1 MYVVSRQTAKLIDEY
16 TINTIGIPRIVLMEN
31 AGEKIFELI
40 KSKGD
45 KYIIF
50 CGIGN
55 NGGDGLVI
63 ARKLFLLGKG
73 VKIVVVNCG
82 TQKSLEF
89 VTNINIIKKLNIEIK
104 EINKY
109 SDFDK
114 ELIDNIKNSDIV
126 LDSIFGIGLNRIIEG
141 VIYKVIESIN
151 TYSKYVISVD
161 IPSGIDSNSGEVL
174 GIAIKANETY
184 TIENIKKGFVRY
196 DAFEYLGKVKVVY
209 IGIPNFV
216 KEKFNEKVS
225 FLHKYEYK
233 KMIPI
238 RKVWGH
244 KGDYGKVLL
253 IGGSP
258 GYSGAAYIC
267 TEAVVRSGAGLV
279 SLLTDLNTQQV
290 LSNKLIEAMTV
301 NYEEQ
306 DRIKN
311 LLKTYNVIACG
322 PGLGVSDDKYD
333 ILKRCIKETEIPV
346 ILDADALNILD
357 NHKELLS
364 FVKNRAVITPHFGEF
379 SRLSGYSIEEIKKDR
394 VNLAKSYALQHDVIV
409 VLKGYNTIIT
419 NGDDVVINYTGN
431 SKMASGGM
439 GDCLTGII
447 ASFIGQGMN
456 RFKASIL
463 ACYIHGL
470 AGDKLSKDKYSI
482 SATDIIEELPKII
495 EEAVIS

>member
-1 MYVVSRQTAKLIDEY
+1 MYVVSRQTANLIDEY
-16 TINTIGIPRIVLMEN
+16 TINTIGIPSIVLMEN
-31 AGEKIFELI
+31 AGEKIFESI

-45 KYIIF
+45 KYIVF

-63 ARKLFLLGKG
+63 ARKLFIFGKD
-73 VKIVVVNCG
+73 VKVIVINFG
-82 TQKSLEF
+82 TKKGEEF
-89 VTNINIIKKLNIEIK
+89 ITNLNVIKKLNIEIK
-104 EINKY
+104 EINKD
-109 SDFDK
+109 SDFNK
-114 ELIDNIKNSDIV
+114 ELIDDIKNSDIV
-126 LDSIFGIGLNRIIEG
+126 VDSIFGIGLNRRIDG

-161 IPSGIDSNSGEVL
+161 TPSGIDSNSGEVL

-184 TIENIKKGFVRY
+184 TIENVKIGFVRY

-209 IGIPNFV
+209 IGIPDSV

-225 FLHKYEYK
+225 FLHRYEYK

-238 RKVWGH
+238 RKVWGY
-244 KGDYGKVLL
+244 KGDYGKVML

-258 GYSGAAYIC
+258 GFSGAAYIC
-267 TEAVVRSGAGLV
+267 AEAVVRSGAGLV

-306 DRIKN
+306 DRINN
-311 LLKTYNVIACG
+311 LLETCNVIACG

-333 ILKRCIKETEIPV
+333 ILNRCIKETEVPI
-346 ILDADALNILD
+346 ILDADALNILA
-357 NHKELLS
+357 NNKELLS
-364 FVKNRAVITPHFGEF
+364 LVKNRSVITPHLGEF
-379 SRLSGYSIEEIKKDR
+379 SRLSGYSIEEIEKDR
-394 VNLAKSYALQHDVIV
+394 VNLAKRYALQHDVIV

-419 NGDDVVINYTGN
+419 DGYEVVINYTGN

-447 ASFIGQGMN
+447 ASFVGQGMSK
-456 RFKASIL
+456 FKAAIL

-470 AGDKLSKDKYSI
+470 AGDKASKDKYSV
-482 SATDIIEELPKII
+482 SATDIIAELPKII
-495 EEAVIS
+495 EEAIIS